1 MHKGCPDLE
10 RIDSLLQGHFASPEE
25 QNAWEQ
31 HLTECAEYR
40 NQFES
45 NFGNILYVQELGL

>member
-1 MHKGCPDLE
+1 MHNGCPDLE